1 MIDAT
6 QKTPSMS
13 GTTEDFEEEETFKK
27 EKENHAMETSSD
39 EDDDDK
45 EDKEG
50 SSEEE
55 ETQSIST
62 PTRLQQRR
70 ASSGGGGQGQGQK
83 RRASMETNELS
94 GVPTITSKKLKKKK
108 TKSKK
113 KRKSNNTDESN
124 DGEDGNNT
132 PLAAHAKRLR
142 RAKRLCFELA
152 AASATLKELEAKYAT
167 KSKDV
172 VYVVAAGSSSSS
184 LNNDDN
190 NNNGGRGGGNE
201 VISRW
206 FERQK
211 EAQIKWRQLTKELV
225 DLETE
230 LKKRANEVDVYN
242 GGGNMHAL
250 KAEEAALLRYVQFAL
265 YRAKPTTNI
274 GELRDDEVCKALEKV
289 VKTHGVRFVLS
300 LSTVSKQ
307 FQRCIRSPLVWKSN
321 FNLSTETGISD
332 RNLLE
337 ILKEDDAMSLC
348 KNIRLDGCRFLT
360 QRSILKLLK
369 RAGKSIETL
378 SMVNVAGVTDA
389 VMQFIWENCPN
400 IHTLDVRYCE
410 NLDANLTLL
419 NPHSHMRVLRLY
431 GCRNLRGRVPLNH
444 FLNLVVT
451 LENFHEEEDNKIE
464 KNSGIRLHEL
474 KAKNDG
480 VVVYRRDDETVT
492 EEQRKIA
499 REVEAEHACAI
510 DVERLIFSTRDKVQ
524 KWQSNDFV
532 GIAACEHAAAVQHGN
547 PLAVNVLTLM
557 PRCGHV
563 MCDRCELDARRHM
576 VTHARDNGPNSYS
589 YPCPAC
595 NIPMPP
601 PGGFSIE
608 LLNNTI
614 E

>member
-1 MIDAT
+1 
-6 QKTPSMS
+6 
-13 GTTEDFEEEETFKK
+13 
-27 EKENHAMETSSD
+27 
-39 EDDDDK
+39 
-45 EDKEG
+45 
-50 SSEEE
+50 
-55 ETQSIST
+55 
-62 PTRLQQRR
+62 
-70 ASSGGGGQGQGQK
+70 
-83 RRASMETNELS
+83 METNELS

-190 NNNGGRGGGNE
+190 NDNNGGGGGNE

-464 KNSGIRLHEL
+464 KIAGIRLHEL

-608 LLNNTI
+608 LLRND
-614 E
+614 

>member
-39 EDDDDK
+39 EDDEDK

-348 KNIRLDGCRFLT
+348 KNIRLVLGC
-360 QRSILKLLK
+360 
-369 RAGKSIETL
+369 
-378 SMVNVAGVTDA
+378 
-389 VMQFIWENCPN
+389 
-400 IHTLDVRYCE
+400 
-410 NLDANLTLL
+410 
-419 NPHSHMRVLRLY
+419 
-431 GCRNLRGRVPLNH
+431 
-444 FLNLVVT
+444 
-451 LENFHEEEDNKIE
+451 
-464 KNSGIRLHEL
+464 
-474 KAKNDG
+474 
-480 VVVYRRDDETVT
+480 
-492 EEQRKIA
+492 
-499 REVEAEHACAI
+499 
-510 DVERLIFSTRDKVQ
+510 
-524 KWQSNDFV
+524 
-532 GIAACEHAAAVQHGN
+532 
-547 PLAVNVLTLM
+547 
-557 PRCGHV
+557 
-563 MCDRCELDARRHM
+563 
-576 VTHARDNGPNSYS
+576 
-589 YPCPAC
+589 
-595 NIPMPP
+595 
-601 PGGFSIE
+601 
-608 LLNNTI
+608 
-614 E
+614 